1 LAGFLRGALLGF
13 FGLVIGIQLIRPA
26 RTNPV
31 VIPSHTL
38 EAVVPVPPQVESILQ
53 RACYDCHSNSTRWPW
68 YSKVA
73 PVSWLVVD
81 DVDSGRR
88 EVNFSEWLRRD
99 TKNPTEYT
107 RERFQAICK
116 QVETRNMP
124 LTPYLLVHRAARLS
138 QGDIETICEWTKAG
152 VPAPQNH
159 GAQFL
164 KDSSDAALKTAAL
177 RLGLPG
183 ARGEMLHASGDN

>member
-1 LAGFLRGALLGF
+1 LFGF
-13 FGLVIGIQLIRPA
+13 FGLLIGIQLIRPA

-31 VIPSHTL
+31 VIPSHAL

-107 RERFQAICK
+107 RERFQGICK

-124 LTPYLLVHRAARLS
+124 LTPYLLVHRAAKLS
-138 QGDIETICEWTKAG
+138 QRDTETICQWTK
-152 VPAPQNH
+152 
-159 GAQFL
+159 
-164 KDSSDAALKTAAL
+164 T
-177 RLGLPG
+177 GL
-183 ARGEMLHASGDN
+183 ASN